1 MEPLFQQTWKAFL
14 RVMELVVELMDGK
27 LTYAEFQKRLRERLD
42 ELGREVCQGVI
53 EASDERLREERK
65 EREGWVIVRR
75 DDDKEFL
82 SPFGVIHYRR
92 TYFKHKRSGVY
103 RYLADEVVG
112 LGPHD
117 RIDPLLKAQL
127 AERAVEMPYEKAG
140 RWSETEAWHVS
151 RQTVMKAVREVDTP
165 AEKIRSQEDKRQI
178 RYLFLEADEDHV
190 AKQRGKPRWQPRLVY
205 VHEGHEEGSTKL
217 PRLRHVRYFGGL
229 YQGRVE
235 ELWEQVW
242 RYLDAHYDLEAV
254 EVIFVSGDG
263 ASWIRRA
270 CEMIPKTVFVLDRY
284 HANKAVTAAAGG
296 DRALYSALWQALE
309 NSDRKAMDQALNDA
323 LQRAETDTR
332 RRPIVKAQQYLHRQW
347 DGIVAWQRYRGIWP
361 GCSAEAHVSHVYADR
376 MSSRPRAW
384 SRKGVDQMARLRVF
398 QANGGSVVQAYL
410 EGSTPV
416 ALKVSRSWLE
426 QARRSIQQG
435 YALPDEVFDNLPA
448 LRGRRSMLTRALR
461 GLSLGVAV

>member
-14 RVMELVVELMDGK
+14 RVMELVLELVDGK
-27 LTYAEFQKRLRERLD
+27 LTYTEFQKRLRERLD
-42 ELGREVCQGVI
+42 ELGREICQSVI
-53 EASDERLREERK
+53 EATDERLREERK
-65 EREGWVIVRR
+65 EREGWVIARR

-92 TYFKHKRSGVY
+92 TYFKHKKSGVY

-112 LGPHD
+112 LGPHE
-117 RIDPLLKAQL
+117 RIDPLLRAQL
-127 AERAVEMPYEKAG
+127 AERAVDMPYAKAG

-151 RQTVMKAVREVDTP
+151 GQTVMKAVRKVPTP
-165 AEKIRSQEDKRQI
+165 AEKSRSQEAKR
-178 RYLFLEADEDHV
+178 RVSYLFIEADEDHV
-190 AKQRGKPRWQPRLVY
+190 PKQKGKPRWQPRLVY
-205 VHEGHEEGSTKL
+205 VHEGHEEGSADR
-217 PRLRHVRYFGGL
+217 PRLRNVRYFGGL

-235 ELWEQVW
+235 ELWEEVW
-242 RYLDAHYDLEAV
+242 RDLDARYDLEAV

-270 CEMIPKTVFVLDRY
+270 CEVIPKTVFVLDRY
-284 HANKAVTAAAGG
+284 HANKAITAAAGA
-296 DRALYSALWQALE
+296 DQALHSALWQALE
-309 NSDRKAMDQALNDA
+309 RLDRKAMDNALHEA
-323 LQRAETDTR
+323 FQRAETDAR
-332 RRPIVKAQQYLHRQW
+332 RRQIVKAQRYLHRHW

-410 EGSTPV
+410 QGSIPL

-448 LRGRRSMLTRALR
+448 LRGRRSMLTKALR
-461 GLSLGVAV
+461 GLSLGVAI